1 MLKGI
6 HHILSGLV
14 LVLLMAVA
22 CAETSETGTGGSQY
36 ELEGGISLYGGRN
49 RVLVVWDK
57 IEDHDLLL
65 RIWDKNGNLVEK
77 KLTSSN
83 GSLSVDGQ
91 SEGETLMTLELKKG
105 EESVWKKE
113 ESVMVLGETYEK
125 GLRHWEC
132 KKYSLS
138 GNVFTPEFSKVVYGG
153 LAGEE
158 IVYKGVDGKEQTYYL
173 DYASFVASGSFSLK
187 GVVGEVKSRSVYIPV
202 AKTADRFYTS
212 YRTFSVDYNTPDASQ
227 ICETVPGYRGI
238 WFDLGQAT
246 AYGSKYCG
254 GLGTYTMKHIPMA
267 IYSPVVDRTYFVY
280 GGTPSQEKKYL
291 QCMIGCYDHATGMLQ
306 KPRVV
311 MDKGVDGVKDPHD
324 DPTIQVDKD
333 GYLWVFVSGR
343 SNSRKGRIY
352 RSINPFDIT
361 AFEMVSEFTMAYP
374 QIMYSPER
382 GFFFF
387 FTRYD
392 GTRQLF
398 YQSSVDGRNW
408 TSYKQLASIKNGTE
422 TKSGHYQISN
432 ICGNKLC
439 TAFNRHLNG
448 NVDTRTSVYFVQSTD
463 WGQTWTTVDGQPV
476 TVPVTKRDANC
487 LVVDYESQDKNC
499 YIKDVNFDTQGNPI
513 IIYVISDSHKTGPEG
528 GVREWF
534 SLYWTG
540 SEWRKTKVTESTH
553 CYDSGSIWVN
563 GDVWT
568 IIAPTTPMP
577 EGDPRY
583 WGAGGEVVEWTS
595 TDKGVS
601 WTRTKQWT
609 SNSERN
615 HTYVRRPF
623 YADDDFYAY
632 WADGNTDA
640 FSKSCL
646 YFATKAGKIYRMPYN
661 MTAEW
666 QKPEEYN

>member
-1 MLKGI
+1 MYRI
-6 HHILSGLV
+6 HYIIGLV
-14 LVLLMAVA
+14 VAIFMATA
-22 CAETSETGTGGSQY
+22 CAGPEQTGTGGGLY
-36 ELEGGISLYGGRN
+36 EFEGSIRLYGGRG
-49 RVLVVWDK
+49 RVVGFWSDVQDNDLTLRISSQNGTSVEALMSSAEGDISLGDLNEGEQKLNVQLMKSGEVVW
-57 IEDHDLLL
+57 
-65 RIWDKNGNLVEK
+65 
-77 KLTSSN
+77 
-83 GSLSVDGQ
+83 
-91 SEGETLMTLELKKG
+91 SEAKFVT
-105 EESVWKKE
+105 
-113 ESVMVLGETYEK
+113 VLGETYEN
-125 GLRHWEC
+125 GLSPWSHETFRFA
-132 KKYSLS
+132 
-138 GNVFTPEFSKVVYGG
+138 GTVFNVEFADVVYGG
-153 LAGEE
+153 LVGEE
-158 IVYKGVDGKEQTYYL
+158 FAYTDTKGSEQTLFFEY
-173 DYASFVASGSFSLK
+173 DGSAETKKCTITNVSGT
-187 GVVGEVKSRSVYIPV
+187 VRSRTVYVPV
-202 AKTADRFYTS
+202 PQTGDRFYTAYREYSES
-212 YRTFSVDYNTPDASQ
+212 YVQPDQSQ
-227 ICETVPGYRGI
+227 ICETVSGYRGI

-246 AYGSKYCG
+246 DYGSKYCG

-267 IYSPVVDRTYFVY
+267 IYSPEADRTYFVY
-280 GGTPSQEKKYL
+280 GGTPAEDKKYL
-291 QCMIGCYDHATGMLQ
+291 QCMIGCYDHTTGMLQ

-343 SNSRKGRIY
+343 STKRKGRVY
-352 RSINPFDIT
+352 KSVNPHDIT

-374 QIMYSPER
+374 QIMYHPDR

-398 YQSSVDGRNW
+398 YQSSTDGRNW
-408 TSYKQLASIKNGTE
+408 TSYKQLASIKNGSE

-432 ICGNKLC
+432 ICGDKLC

-448 NVDTRTSVYFVQSTD
+448 NVDTRTSVYYVQSSD

-487 LVVDYESQDKNC
+487 LVVDYESQGKNC
-499 YIKDVNFDTQGNPI
+499 YIKDLNFDTQGNPV
-513 IIYVISDSHKTGPEG
+513 IIYVISDNHKTGPEG

-534 SLYWTG
+534 SLYWNG
-540 SEWRKTKVTESTH
+540 SAWEKTKITESTH
-553 CYDSGSIWVN
+553 CYDSGSIWIE

-577 EGDPRY
+577 AGDPRY
-583 WGAGGEVVEWTS
+583 WGAGGEIDEWTS
-595 TDKGVS
+595 TDKGKT
-601 WTRTKQWT
+601 WTKTKSLT

-623 YADDDFYAY
+623 FADHDFWAY
-632 WADGNTDA
+632 WADGNTDK

-646 YFATKAGKIYRMPYN
+646 YFSTKAGKIYRMPYN
-661 MTAEW
+661 MTEEW

>member
-1 MLKGI
+1 MVKTINKAFRFFL
-6 HHILSGLV
+6 IL
-14 LVLLMAVA
+14 MMIIA
-22 CAETSETGTGGSQY
+22 CTETPDLGTGNDHY
-36 ELEGGISLYGGRN
+36 ELDGTIKAYGGRN
-49 RVLVVWDK
+49 RVLGVWTGIQDEGLTLK
-57 IEDHDLLL
+57 ISAPGSKAVEVPV
-65 RIWDKNGNLVEK
+65 KSANGEISLGGIAEGDNKVEVELQK
-77 KLTSSN
+77 
-83 GSLSVDGQ
+83 
-91 SEGETLMTLELKKG
+91 EGK
-105 EESVWKKE
+105 SVWK
-113 ESVMVLGETYEK
+113 SSMVVMVLGDIYEK
-125 GLRHWEC
+125 ALRPWEC
-132 KKYSLS
+132 KNYSLA
-138 GNVFTPEFSKVVYGG
+138 GYTFKPEFSKVVYGG
-153 LAGEE
+153 LVGEE
-158 IVYKGVDGKEQTYYL
+158 FVYTDLQGVERTYY
-173 DYASFVASGSFSLK
+173 YEYNGASADQEIIIKSVAGD
-187 GVVGEVKSRSVYIPV
+187 VRSRSVYVPV
-202 AKTADRFYTS
+202 SQTGDKFYTS
-212 YRTFSVDYNTPDASQ
+212 YRTFSASYTTPTDSQ
-227 ICETVPGYRGI
+227 ILETVNGYRGI

-246 AYGSKYCG
+246 SYGSKYCG

-267 IYSPVVDRTYFVY
+267 IYAPEVDRTYFVY
-280 GGTPSQEKKYL
+280 GGTPAKDKKYL

-311 MDKGVDGVKDPHD
+311 MDKGVDGVNDPHD
-324 DPTIQVDKD
+324 DPTIQIDKD

-343 SNSRKGRIY
+343 STKRKGRIY

-398 YQSSVDGRNW
+398 YQSSTDGRNW
-408 TSYKQLASIKNGTE
+408 TSYKQLASIKNGE
-422 TKSGHYQISN
+422 EKKSGHYQISN
-432 ICGNKLC
+432 IYGNKLC

-463 WGQTWTTVDGQPV
+463 WGQTWTTVDGKPV

-487 LVVDYESQDKNC
+487 LVVDYESLDKNC

-513 IIYVISDSHKTGPEG
+513 IIYVISDNHKTGPEG

-553 CYDSGSIWVN
+553 CYDSGSIWVD

-583 WGAGGEVVEWTS
+583 WGAGGEIVEWTS

-646 YFATKAGKIYRMPYN
+646 YFGTKAGKIFRMPYD

>member
-1 MLKGI
+1 M
-6 HHILSGLV
+6 SM
-14 LVLLMAVA
+14 MAVA

-65 RIWDKNGNLVEK
+65 RIWDKNSNLVEK

-91 SEGETLMTLELKKG
+91 PEGETLMTLELKKG

-132 KKYSLS
+132 KNYSLA
-138 GNVFTPEFSKVVYGG
+138 GNVFIPEFSKVVYGG
-153 LAGEE
+153 LVGEE
-158 IVYKGVDGKEQTYYL
+158 IVYSGVDGKEQTYYL
-173 DYASFVASGSFSLK
+173 DYASYAATGSFSLK
-187 GVVGEVKSRSVYIPV
+187 GVSGDVRSRSVYVPV
-202 AKTADRFYTS
+202 TKTGDRFYTA
-212 YRTFSVDYNTPDASQ
+212 YRTFSASYTTPDDSQ
-227 ICETVPGYRGI
+227 ICETVSGYRGI

-246 AYGSKYCG
+246 DYGSKYCG

-280 GGTPSQEKKYL
+280 GGTPSQDKKYL
-291 QCMIGCYDHATGMLQ
+291 QCMVGCYDHATGMLQ

-311 MDKGVDGVKDPHD
+311 MDKGADGVKDPHD
-324 DPTIQVDKD
+324 DPTIQIDKN

-343 SNSRKGRIY
+343 SNKRMGRIY
-352 RSINPFDIT
+352 RSVNPYDIT

-398 YQSSVDGRNW
+398 YQSSTDGRNW
-408 TSYKQLASIKNGTE
+408 TSYKQLASIKNGSE

-439 TAFNRHLNG
+439 TAFNRHRNG
-448 NVDTRTSVYFVQSTD
+448 DVDTRTSVYFVQSED
-463 WGQTWTTVDGQPV
+463 WGQTWTTVDGKPV
-476 TVPVTKRDANC
+476 DVPVTKRDANC
-487 LVVDYESQDKNC
+487 RVIDYESQGKNC
-499 YIKDVNFDTQGNPI
+499 YIKDLNFDTQGNPV
-513 IIYVISDSHKTGPEG
+513 IIYVISDNHKTGPEG

-595 TDKGVS
+595 TDKGKS

-646 YFATKAGKIYRMPYN
+646 YFATKTGKIYRMPYD
-661 MTAEW
+661 MTDEW

>member
-1 MLKGI
+1 MN
-6 HHILSGLV
+6 HRLV
-14 LVLLMAVA
+14 GFFLMMLMAIA
-22 CAETSETGTGGSQY
+22 CADPQVEGTGESLY
-36 ELEGGISLYGGRN
+36 EPGGTIKTYGGRN
-49 RVLVVWDK
+49 RVLGVWSGIQDSELTLRLSAQGGKVV
-57 IEDHDLLL
+57 EASVVSE
-65 RIWDKNGNLVEK
+65 NGEV
-77 KLTSSN
+77 
-83 GSLSVDGQ
+83 SLDGL
-91 SEGETLMTLELKKG
+91 SEGDNKIQIELLKAGKT
-105 EESVWKKE
+105 VWN
-113 ESVMVLGETYEK
+113 STATVMVLGDTYEQA
-125 GLRHWEC
+125 LRPWEC
-132 KKYSLS
+132 RNYVLT
-138 GNVFTPEFSKVVYGG
+138 GNTFKPEFSKVVYGG
-153 LAGEE
+153 LVGEE
-158 IVYKGVDGKEQTYYL
+158 FLYTDLQGKEQTCFYEY
-173 DYASFVASGSFSLK
+173 DATASDVDFTIKSVAGD
-187 GVVGEVKSRSVYIPV
+187 VQSRSVYVPV
-202 AKTADRFYTS
+202 PQTGDRFYTS
-212 YRTFSVDYNTPDASQ
+212 YRTFSASYKTPTESQ
-227 ICETVPGYRGI
+227 ILETVNGYRGI

-246 AYGSKYCG
+246 SYGSKYCG

-267 IYSPVVDRTYFVY
+267 IYSPEVDRTYFVY
-280 GGTPSQEKKYL
+280 GGTPSVDKKYL

-343 SNSRKGRIY
+343 SNTRKGRIY
-352 RSINPFDIT
+352 KSINPHDIT

-374 QIMYSPER
+374 QIMYSPEK

-398 YQSSVDGRNW
+398 FQSSTDGRNW
-408 TSYKQLASIKNGTE
+408 TSYRQLASIKNGSE

-432 ICGNKLC
+432 ICGTKLC

-476 TVPVTKRDANC
+476 SVPVTKRDANC
-487 LVVDYESQDKNC
+487 RVVDYESLDKNC
-499 YIKDVNFDTQGNPI
+499 YIKDLNFDDQGNPV
-513 IIYVISDSHKTGPEG
+513 IIYVISDNHKTGPEG
-528 GVREWF
+528 GKREWF
-534 SLYWTG
+534 SLYWNG
-540 SEWRKTKVTESTH
+540 SEWEKTKITESTH
-553 CYDSGSIWVN
+553 CYDSGSIWIES
-563 GDVWT
+563 DKWT

-583 WGAGGEVVEWTS
+583 WGAGGEVAEWTS
-595 TDKGVS
+595 YDKGKT
-601 WTRTKQWT
+601 WTRTRQLT

-646 YFATKAGKIYRMPYN
+646 YFSNKSGKVFRMPYD

>member
-1 MLKGI
+1 M
-6 HHILSGLV
+6 SM
-14 LVLLMAVA
+14 MAVA

-65 RIWDKNGNLVEK
+65 RIWDKNSNLVEK

-91 SEGETLMTLELKKG
+91 PEGETLMTLELKKG

-132 KKYSLS
+132 KNYSLA
-138 GNVFTPEFSKVVYGG
+138 GNVFIPEFSKVVYGG
-153 LAGEE
+153 LVGEE
-158 IVYKGVDGKEQTYYL
+158 IVYSGVDGKEQTYYL
-173 DYASFVASGSFSLK
+173 DYASYAATGSFSLK
-187 GVVGEVKSRSVYIPV
+187 GVSGDVRSRSVYVPV
-202 AKTADRFYTS
+202 TKTGDRFYTA
-212 YRTFSVDYNTPDASQ
+212 YRTFSASYTTPDDSQ
-227 ICETVPGYRGI
+227 ICETVSGYRGI

-246 AYGSKYCG
+246 DYGSKYCG

-280 GGTPSQEKKYL
+280 GGTPSQDKKYL
-291 QCMIGCYDHATGMLQ
+291 QCMVGCYDHATGMLQ

-311 MDKGVDGVKDPHD
+311 MDKGADGVKDPHD
-324 DPTIQVDKD
+324 DPTIQIDKN

-343 SNSRKGRIY
+343 SNKRMGRIY
-352 RSINPFDIT
+352 RSVNPYDIT

-398 YQSSVDGRNW
+398 YQSSTDGRNW
-408 TSYKQLASIKNGTE
+408 TSYKQLASIKNGSE

-432 ICGNKLC
+432 ICDNKLC
-439 TAFNRHLNG
+439 TAFNRHRNG
-448 NVDTRTSVYFVQSTD
+448 DVDTRTSVYFVQSED
-463 WGQTWTTVDGQPV
+463 WGQTWTTVDGKPV
-476 TVPVTKRDANC
+476 DVPVTKRDANC
-487 LVVDYESQDKNC
+487 RVIDYESQGKNC
-499 YIKDVNFDTQGNPI
+499 YIKDLNFDTQGNPV
-513 IIYVISDSHKTGPEG
+513 IIYVISDNHKTGPEG

-540 SEWRKTKVTESTH
+540 SEWRNTKVTESTH

-595 TDKGVS
+595 TDKGKS

-646 YFATKAGKIYRMPYN
+646 YFATKTGKIYRMPYD
-661 MTAEW
+661 MTDEW

>member
-1 MLKGI
+1 MIK
-6 HHILSGLV
+6 ILNKLIKLFLISLIIVSCVGQNEV
-14 LVLLMAVA
+14 DA
-22 CAETSETGTGGSQY
+22 GSDIY
-36 ELEGGISLYGGRN
+36 ELDGSIKAYGGRN
-49 RVLVVWDK
+49 KVLGVWSGIQDK
-57 IEDHDLLL
+57 DLTL
-65 RIWDKNGNLVEK
+65 RLVAQGGKAVEMPV
-77 KLTSSN
+77 
-83 GSLSVDGQ
+83 LS
-91 SEGETLMTLELKKG
+91 EKG
-105 EESVWKKE
+105 EILMEGLAEGDNTVQIELQKDGKAVWK
-113 ESVMVLGETYEK
+113 SMATVMVLGETYEK
-125 GLRHWEC
+125 SLRPWEC
-132 KKYSLS
+132 RNYSLS
-138 GNVFTPEFSKVVYGG
+138 GNTFVPEFSKVVYGG
-153 LAGEE
+153 LVGEE
-158 IVYKGVDGKEQTYYL
+158 FVYTDLQGKEQTYY
-173 DYASFVASGSFSLK
+173 YEYKGATSEATITIK
-187 GVVGEVKSRSVYIPV
+187 GVAGDVKSRSVYIPV
-202 AKTADRFYTS
+202 PQTGDKFYTS
-212 YRTFSVDYNTPDASQ
+212 YRTFSSSYRTPAESE
-227 ICETVPGYRGI
+227 ILEAVNGYRGI

-246 AYGSKYCG
+246 DYGSKYCG

-280 GGTPSQEKKYL
+280 GGTPSVDKKYL
-291 QCMIGCYDHATGMLQ
+291 QCMVGCYDHATGMLQ

-311 MDKGVDGVKDPHD
+311 MDKGIDGVKDPHD
-324 DPTIQVDKD
+324 DPTIQIDKD

-343 SNSRKGRIY
+343 SNTRKGRVY
-352 RSINPFDIT
+352 KSINPYDIT

-374 QIMYSPER
+374 QIMYSPEK

-398 YQSSVDGRNW
+398 FQSSTDGRNW
-408 TSYKQLASIKNGTE
+408 TSYKQLASIKNGSE

-432 ICGNKLC
+432 ICGTKLC

-476 TVPVTKRDANC
+476 TIPVTQRDANC
-487 LVVDYESQDKNC
+487 RVVDYESLGKNC
-499 YIKDVNFDTQGNPI
+499 YIKDLNFDTQGNPV
-513 IIYVISDSHKTGPEG
+513 IIYVISDNHKTGPEG
-528 GVREWF
+528 GKREWF
-534 SLYWTG
+534 SLYWNGT
-540 SEWRKTKVTESTH
+540 EWEKTKITESTH
-553 CYDSGSIWVN
+553 CYDSGSIWVD
-563 GDVWT
+563 GDIWT
-568 IIAPTTPMP
+568 ILAPTTPMP

-583 WGAGGEVVEWTS
+583 WGAGGEVVQWTS
-595 TDKGVS
+595 YDKGKT
-601 WTRTKQWT
+601 WTRTRQLT

-646 YFATKAGKIYRMPYN
+646 YFSTKSGKIYRMPYD

>member
-1 MLKGI
+1 MSYMYHRLVGFFLMLMMVVSCVDHNVVDAGDDI
-6 HHILSGLV
+6 
-14 LVLLMAVA
+14 
-22 CAETSETGTGGSQY
+22 Y
-36 ELEGGISLYGGRN
+36 ELEGTIKTYGGRN
-49 RVLVVWDK
+49 KVLGVWSGFQDDALILRLETQGGKAVEVPVQSEKGEVKVEGLEEGENSVQIELQKEGKVVWK
-57 IEDHDLLL
+57 S
-65 RIWDKNGNLVEK
+65 RVN
-77 KLTSSN
+77 
-83 GSLSVDGQ
+83 
-91 SEGETLMTLELKKG
+91 
-105 EESVWKKE
+105 
-113 ESVMVLGETYEK
+113 VMVLGDTYEK
-125 GLRHWEC
+125 ALRPWEC
-132 KKYSLS
+132 KNFSLS
-138 GNVFTPEFSKVVYGG
+138 GNVFMPEFAKVVYGG
-153 LAGEE
+153 FVGEE
-158 IVYKGVDGKEQTYYL
+158 FVYTDLQGKEQTYYHEYKGPATDATL
-173 DYASFVASGSFSLK
+173 TIK
-187 GVVGEVKSRSVYIPV
+187 GVAGDVKSRSVYVPV
-202 AKTADRFYTS
+202 PQTGDKFYTS
-212 YRTFSVDYNTPDASQ
+212 YRTFSASYKTPTDEQ
-227 ICETVPGYRGI
+227 ILESVNGYRGI

-246 AYGSKYCG
+246 DYGSKYCG

-267 IYSPVVDRTYFVY
+267 IYAPAVDRTYFVY
-280 GGTPSQEKKYL
+280 GGTPSVDQKYL
-291 QCMIGCYDHATGMLQ
+291 QCMIGCYDHTTGMLQ

-311 MDKGVDGVKDPHD
+311 MDKGIDGVKDPHD
-324 DPTIQVDKD
+324 DPTIQVDKQ

-343 SNSRKGRIY
+343 STKRMGRIY
-352 RSINPFDIT
+352 KSINPYDIT
-361 AFEMVSEFTMAYP
+361 AFEMISEFTMAYP
-374 QIMYSPER
+374 QIMYSPEK

-398 YQSSVDGRNW
+398 YQRSTDGRNW
-408 TSYKQLASIKNGTE
+408 TSYKQLASIKNGSE

-432 ICGNKLC
+432 IYGNKLC

-463 WGQTWTTVDGQPV
+463 WGQTWTTVDGKPV

-487 LVVDYESQDKNC
+487 LVVDYESLDKNC